1 MKKEKKMKYISLHLA
16 IAHDVECY
24 SLQRYNW
31 PMEGSIITYAPP
43 IYKKQSSAPATIPPL
58 RLLTLKN
65 GVRDIR
71 QAVSVVGP
79 DLNNVSKIK
88 ITKK

>member
-1 MKKEKKMKYISLHLA
+1 MYA
-16 IAHDVECY
+16 FPPF
-24 SLQRYNW
+24 QRYDW
-31 PMEGSIITYAPP
+31 PMEGFILPYAPP
-43 IYKKQSSAPATIPPL
+43 IQKKQSGTPVTTPPL

-79 DLNNVSKIK
+79 DLTNVIENKRKTKIK
-88 ITKK
+88 IKISLSNFR